1 MSLQNLSIRRKL
13 ILIKML
19 TSSLALLLS
28 SASFLIYDLISFRH
42 LLTQDLTT
50 QAEIIGYNSAAAMAF
65 KDEPAA
71 TATLSA
77 LKVKGDIVAAVLYNP
92 DGKMFAQYFR
102 NDKTL
107 PAFLPS
113 RSQAAGYQFEGRYLQ
128 VWHEVTLNGERLG
141 TLFLQS
147 DMRQWSTRAKRYA
160 SICLV
165 FVLISG
171 FFAYLVSSKLQKV
184 ISGPIVHLEDTMR
197 MVSANKNYEVRAVKA
212 YADEIGSLIDGF
224 NTMLSDIQ
232 HRDTALRGANDE
244 LQTRTREL
252 EEEISHRKQ
261 AQEELL
267 KAKYIAEEASRA
279 KSTFLANMS
288 HELRTPLNA
297 IIGYSEMLEEEAQD
311 AATVETVQDLR
322 KIKSAGKHLLAL
334 INDVLDLSKIEAGKM
349 GLHLETF
356 EVAGMIE
363 EIVTTLRPAIEKNSN
378 TLRVHVAD
386 EVGMMR
392 ADITKVRQILFNLL
406 SNACKFTDNGTI
418 SVDVEQSTE
427 DGLDWLRFRVSDT
440 GIGISAKQKNNL
452 FQEFAQAD
460 TSIARKYGGTGLGLA
475 ITHRFVQLMKGR
487 IEVESQTGEGSVFA
501 VYLPAE
507 LTPETVGPM
516 QAEGNSDASDT
527 VPEMIPDRDTI
538 LVIDDDAAVRE
549 LMSRYLGKLGFNVLT
564 VASGEEGLR
573 FAKQVRPVLITLDV
587 VMQDCDGWSVL
598 NKLKADPEL
607 SKIPVIMVTIVDNEA
622 RGLEL
627 GASNYLI
634 KPVDRERLAVL
645 IEKHRITRFSA
656 NTKASRVRVS
666 RVSNGRAHGEVEA
679 AVSEKGSH
687 AENSTSR
694 R

>member
-13 ILIKML
+13 ILITML
-19 TSSLALLLS
+19 TSSIALLLS

-77 LKVKGDIVAAVLYNP
+77 LMVKGDIVAAVLYSP

-107 PAFLPS
+107 PAVLPS
-113 RSQAAGYQFEGRYLQ
+113 RSQEKGYQFEGRYLE
-128 VWHEVTLNGERLG
+128 VWHDVSLNGERLG

-160 SICLV
+160 GICFV

-171 FFAYLVSSKLQKV
+171 FLAFLVSSKLQKV
-184 ISGPIVHLEDTMR
+184 ISGPIVHLQDTMR
-197 MVSANKNYEVRAVKA
+197 MVSAHKNYEVRAVKG

-232 HRDTALRGANDE
+232 NRDTALRGANDE

-267 KAKYIAEEASRA
+267 KAKYVAEEASRA

-297 IIGYSEMLEEEAQD
+297 IIGYSEMLEEEAHD
-311 AATVETVQDLR
+311 ASTVETVQDLQ

-349 GLHLETF
+349 SLHLETF
-356 EVAGMIE
+356 EVSGMIE
-363 EIVTTLRPAIEKNSN
+363 EIVTTLQPAIEKNSN
-378 TLRVHVAD
+378 TLWVHLAKD
-386 EVGMMR
+386 VGMMQ

-406 SNACKFTDNGTI
+406 SNACKFTDHGTI
-418 SVDVEQSTE
+418 SVDVDQSTE
-427 DGLDWLRFRVSDT
+427 QGQDWLRFRVTDT
-440 GIGISAKQKNNL
+440 GIGISAKQKENL
-452 FQEFAQAD
+452 FQEFVQAD

-487 IEVESQTGEGSVFA
+487 IGVESEPGEGSTFTVHI
-501 VYLPAE
+501 PAQVKLE
-507 LTPETVGPM
+507 AVGPT
-516 QAEGNSDASDT
+516 QAEGDSDANFEIKT
-527 VPEMIPDRDTI
+527 GRDTI
-538 LVIDDDAAVRE
+538 LVIDDDVAVRE
-549 LMSRYLGKLGFNVLT
+549 LMSRFLGKLGFNVLT

-573 FAKQVRPVLITLDV
+573 LAKQVRPVLITLDV
-587 VMQDCDGWSVL
+587 VMPGCDGWSVL
-598 NKLKADPEL
+598 TKLKADSEL
-607 SKIPVIMVTIVDNEA
+607 SKIPVIMVTIVDNQP
-622 RGLEL
+622 RGLDL

-645 IEKHRITRFSA
+645 IEKHRLNRFTTITGTDTVPMSRLSHGQKRREGDA
-656 NTKASRVRVS
+656 EPSGRESHAKNLASRR
-666 RVSNGRAHGEVEA
+666 
-679 AVSEKGSH
+679 
-687 AENSTSR
+687 
-694 R
+694 